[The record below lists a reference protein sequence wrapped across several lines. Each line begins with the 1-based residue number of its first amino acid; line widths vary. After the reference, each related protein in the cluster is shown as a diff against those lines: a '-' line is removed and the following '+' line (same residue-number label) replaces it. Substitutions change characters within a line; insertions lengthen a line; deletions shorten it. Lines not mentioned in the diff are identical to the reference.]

1 MEYKIATYKVFDKT
15 FGEIV
20 FSNSQKVFDEDL
32 GELDITHRIK
42 LEKEVRYLND
52 MKMKSEYRN
61 WETPEF
67 SLKDCFTLGKYKV
80 FDEDLGQKHG
90 KLIELSGIIELILRA
105 RNKAYN
111 SYGNEIKTKEYE
123 YIVNRLS
130 LYFNKKLSKLK
141 QF

>member
-1 MEYKIATYKVFDKT
+1 MEYKVGTFKFYDKT
-15 FGEIV
+15 FGEI
-20 FSNSQKVFDEDL
+20 E
-32 GELDITHRIK
+32 GELTISNGIK
-42 LEKEVRYLND
+42 LEKGSRDLNV
-52 MKMKSEYRN
+52 MGMKSENRN
-61 WETPEF
+61 WKTPEF
-67 SLKDCFTLGKYKV
+67 SIKDCFTLGKYKV
-80 FDEDLGQKHG
+80 FDEDLGEKHG
-90 KLIELSGIIELILRA
+90 KLIELSEIIELIRRA